1 MADIITNTLL
11 FIILLSFSPIIL
23 LRIIQPLLHLLTRI
37 RICKKWSLKLDLL
50 IENKKFK
57 VYTMSFVFLYG
68 VLGII
73 LVTSKI
79 LLYCDNLQL
88 MILVVAVEI
97 TLIISVFIFYLHILK
112 LSLKEDKEEL
122 EEKTE

>member
-97 TLIISVFIFYLHILK
+97 TLIISVFIFYLHMLK